1 MVCVAAIV
9 VPEVVVVQVEPEL
22 TATEKAPAQ
31 SLLAGCAYEIRQ
43 IENKNVTNKKRF
55 MILTKD

>member
-1 MVCVAAIV
+1 
-9 VPEVVVVQVEPEL
+9 VQVEPEL